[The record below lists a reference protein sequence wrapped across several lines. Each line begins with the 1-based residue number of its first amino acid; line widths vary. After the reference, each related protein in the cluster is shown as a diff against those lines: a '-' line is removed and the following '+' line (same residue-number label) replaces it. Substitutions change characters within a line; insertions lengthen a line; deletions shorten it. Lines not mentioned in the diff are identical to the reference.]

1 VSHHDRRNR
10 PADTRRGNNAK
21 VLHQEIVML
30 KKVAAALI
38 AVTMFTAPVLA
49 QSAAP
54 VTPASATQPIKAKAA
69 VKHVKIKNHRVKKI
83 TVVRHGTHLKHVRH
97 AKSAKFSHTA
107 RVATKPAPVQSR
119 AN

>member
-1 VSHHDRRNR
+1 
-10 PADTRRGNNAK
+10 
-21 VLHQEIVML
+21 ML

-54 VTPASATQPIKAKAA
+54 VTPAPATQPIKAKST

-83 TVVRHGTHLKHVRH
+83 MVVQHNTHIKHVRH